1 MRENEEIYVSN
12 IVIEDTKIIYI
23 GEDYLT
29 FSPFDKTI
37 DIGGN
42 LIMPSFKNLHG
53 HAPMVFGRALTD
65 GVSLEEWLNNII
77 FPLESH
83 LTKEMIYNFTK
94 LAILEYLS
102 SGISIS
108 SEMYY
113 YPEEMAKAT
122 LEYHYPMHLVCCNKE
137 YENTIKTIDKWQK
150 KSAKPLP
157 ITYTVG
163 LHSVYTV
170 DEQDIDNAKKY
181 LSNHKEG
188 LCVHACE
195 TEKEVENCR
204 EKHSGLTP
212 VEYLDS
218 LGLFNYGGTI
228 YHANW
233 LSDNDYKI
241 IKEKHLIP
249 VTCAGSNAKL
259 ASGICPIRELL
270 DQGIKVAIGTDGAAS
285 NDSLDMFNE
294 MKQIVALQKIKHMDA
309 SIIKPFEVLEMA
321 TVNGAI
327 ALGLNDSL
335 YVEEGQS
342 ADLIEIDLSKPS
354 MQPINDIVSNIV
366 FSGSKDIIK
375 MTIVRGEI
383 LYRENKYYVSDDIE
397 KIYKKCQKLAD
408 ELKKFRNI

>member
-1 MRENEEIYVSN
+1 MKENEEIYVSN
-12 IVIEDTKIIYI
+12 IVIEDTKIVYI
-23 GEDYLT
+23 GEDYET
-29 FSPFDKTI
+29 FSPFDNTI
-37 DIGGN
+37 DICGN
-42 LIMPSFKNLHG
+42 VIMPSFKNLHG
-53 HAPMVFGRALTD
+53 HAPMVFARALTD
-65 GVSLEEWLNNII
+65 GVSLEGWLNKII

-83 LTKEMIYNFTK
+83 LTKDMIYSFTK

-113 YPEEMAKAT
+113 YPEEMAKAAI
-122 LEYHYPMHLVCCNKE
+122 EYHYPLHLVCCNKE
-137 YENTIKTIDKWQK
+137 YKNTIKTIEKAQK
-150 KSAKPLP
+150 KYAKPLP

-163 LHSVYTV
+163 LHSVYT
-170 DEQDIDNAKKY
+170 IDDTDLNNAKEY
-181 LSNHKEG
+181 LLDHKEG

-195 TEKEVENCR
+195 TSKEVENCR
-204 EKHSGLTP
+204 ENHNGLTP
-212 VEYLDS
+212 IEYLDS
-218 LGLFNYGGTI
+218 LGLFTYGGTV

-241 IKEKHLIP
+241 IKEKHIIP
-249 VTCAGSNAKL
+249 VTCAGSNTKL
-259 ASGICPIRELL
+259 ASGICAVRELL

-309 SIIKPFEVLEMA
+309 SIIKPFEVLEMT

-327 ALGLNDSL
+327 ALGLDESL
-335 YVEEGQS
+335 YVEVGQT
-342 ADLIEIDLSKPS
+342 ADLIEIDLLKPS

-375 MTIVRGEI
+375 MTIVRGQI
-383 LYRENKYYVSDDIE
+383 LYRENKFLVNDDIE
-397 KIYKKCQKLAD
+397 KLYKKCQKLAD